1 MAYIKLLPLW
11 RIKVP
16 FALSIALNFVLVF
29 IILSWYLLD
38 GVRHSPE
45 SGVGVARRSFNG
57 DIVQTKC
64 YIFVL
69 ILTTPKSYER
79 RDTIRKTWLKLP
91 FPKEFSF
98 VYKFAIGVSDVSGET
113 RGALISEYEEHNDLL
128 FLTDLKESY
137 HNLTLKVLKSF
148 MWIAQHIDS
157 KFVLKVDDDS
167 FVRLGD
173 LVLDLKKKEKYG
185 RIYWGFFRGDANVKT
200 SGPWKEPNWILCDK
214 YLPYAN
220 GGGYV
225 LSYDLVH
232 YISKQ
237 QGMLQLY
244 NSEDVSVGTWLA
256 PVRLNRVHD
265 VRFDTEYK
273 SRGCNNKHII
283 SHKQKVEDMFS
294 KYEQLKKHNRL
305 CKEENAKRLSFDYD
319 WNVKPSMCCKR
330 ANGIP

>member
-1 MAYIKLLPLW
+1 MAYITLLRLW
-11 RIKVP
+11 RAKFP
-16 FALSIALNFVLVF
+16 FALSVALNFILVF

-38 GVRHSPE
+38 GVMHSPE
-45 SGVGVARRSFNG
+45 NGVEATKRSFKG

-64 YIFVL
+64 STFVL
-69 ILTTPKSYER
+69 ILTTPESYEM
-79 RDTIRKTWLKLP
+79 RDAIRKTWLRLP

-98 VYKFAIGVSDVSGET
+98 VHKFAIGVSDLNGET
-113 RGALISEYEEHNDLL
+113 RGALITEYEEHNDLL

-148 MWIAQHIDS
+148 AWIAQNIDS

-173 LVLDLKKKEKYG
+173 LVLDLMKKEKYG

-200 SGPWKEPNWILCDK
+200 NGPWKEPNWILCDK

-225 LSYDLVH
+225 LSYDLVQ

-237 QGMLQLY
+237 QNMLQLY
-244 NSEDVSVGTWLA
+244 NSEDVSVG
-256 PVRLNRVHD
+256 
-265 VRFDTEYK
+265 E
-273 SRGCNNKHII
+273 
-283 SHKQKVEDMFS
+283 
-294 KYEQLKKHNRL
+294 
-305 CKEENAKRLSFDYD
+305 
-319 WNVKPSMCCKR
+319 
-330 ANGIP
+330 